1 MNYFVYILK
10 CADKSF
16 YTGIAKNLQQRIKQ
30 HNGQIKGGATYTRT
44 RQPVK
49 LFYSEEFSTRSEALK
64 REHQIKKLTHSQKA
78 NLLPTPA
85 TTSTSTTS

>member
-1 MNYFVYILK
+1 MSYIVYVLK
-10 CADKSF
+10 CSDKSF

-49 LFYSEEFSTRSEALK
+49 LVYSEEFSTRSEALK

-78 NLLPTPA
+78 GLLPTSA
-85 TTSTSTTS
+85 TASATASS